1 VNVTTEEVDGA
12 IVAIIDDGKVNALS
26 VEIIGGIRAAVAE
39 AAGRRRPL
47 VLAGRDGC
55 LSAGFDLTVVNG
67 GDADLVKA
75 LFSEGADLY
84 GDIVGAPV
92 PVVVACTGHAL
103 AGGALLLLSADY
115 RVGRHGN
122 YQIGLNEARIGMALP
137 NFAVVLASHRLERRY
152 LTAATMFAELV
163 PPGRAVEMGY
173 LDECVDDPLG
183 RAVACAAELAQ
194 LPADSFAATKR
205 RIRRDLVRA
214 LADLKGPRS
223 AGSTGR

>member
-1 VNVTTEEVDGA
+1 VTVTIEEVDEVV
-12 IVAIIDDGKVNALS
+12 VATVDDGKVNALS
-26 VEIIGGIRAAVAE
+26 VEIIRGIRAAVAE

-67 GDADLVKA
+67 GDEDLMKT
-75 LFSEGADLY
+75 LFAQGSDLY
-84 GDIVGAPV
+84 SDLVGAPV

-115 RVGRHGN
+115 RVGRNGN

-137 NFAVVLASHRLERRY
+137 NFAVVLASHRLERRF

-163 PPGRAVEMGY
+163 APRRAVEMGY
-173 LDECVDDPLG
+173 LDESVDDPLG
-183 RAVACAAELAQ
+183 RTVAVAAELAQ
-194 LPADSFAATKR
+194 LPIDPFATTKR
-205 RIRRDLVRA
+205 RIRRSLARE

-223 AGSTGR
+223 AGSAGG